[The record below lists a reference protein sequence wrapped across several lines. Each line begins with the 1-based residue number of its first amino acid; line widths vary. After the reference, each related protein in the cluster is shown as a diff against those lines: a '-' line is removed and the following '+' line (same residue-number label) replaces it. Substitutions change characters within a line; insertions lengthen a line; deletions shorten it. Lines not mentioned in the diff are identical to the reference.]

1 MKYLVMECGLSYA
14 IVLDEQGR
22 FLKAANLNY
31 QVGQQLDSIIPLKVT
46 KQRTVRLRSAISL
59 AAVACLCLVSMLVF
73 QFIIFPV
80 GTIRMTINPD
90 VAMKVNRLHYVVGL
104 EGLNQDG
111 EKLIE
116 GVEYSW
122 KKVEE
127 VSDQL
132 AERAVSLGYLAEG
145 GKIQV
150 SVESED
156 AGWKTATEEMVVAE
170 LEIHFEHEIV
180 IVVGDDDDDD
190 EDDDDDKDDDSS
202 KAPPQVTAKPSEK
215 PEVTPSPKAS
225 PSPTI
230 RPDDKDDDDDDDD
243 NKDDDSDDDD
253 DDDDD
258 SDDDDD
264 DDEKY

>member
-170 LEIHFEHEIV
+170 LEIHFKHEIV

-190 EDDDDDKDDDSS
+190 DKDDDDDDSS
-202 KAPPQVTAKPSEK
+202 KAPPQVTTKPSEK
-215 PEVTPSPKAS
+215 PEVT

-230 RPDDKDDDDDDDD
+230 RPDDKDDDDDDD
-243 NKDDDSDDDD
+243 NN
-253 DDDDD
+253 
-258 SDDDDD
+258 DDDD
-264 DDEKY
+264 DDEDDDEDEKH